1 MNPKPVFPQEE
12 PDSRYSSIV
21 DLTLQ
26 MMKKKTF
33 QYFFGIIWLSASLF
47 IILSTGSCRKED
59 EKDDDQRVIDN
70 ITFHNLMKEWYFWYN
85 HMPEIDPSLYMSPY
99 QVLEQLRYT
108 QDPWSFITTKE
119 SFEAYYSESKY
130 VGHGFGSGWDDE
142 GNLRISFVFE
152 ATDMYASG
160 VRRSWIIEAI
170 NDQVITEG
178 DNVNQLLGPDNIGV
192 TNKFR
197 LIKPDNETVELVFE
211 KKEITMNAVL
221 HSEVIDLGGE
231 KTGYIVYKGFTEPS
245 KNEIED
251 VFSEFLNEGIDNLI
265 LDLRYNSGG
274 QTNIANYLASSIG
287 GVTVFDEP
295 FTGYV
300 YNDKQSG
307 QNYVDSF
314 DVTDFP
320 LNKDRLVTITTRA
333 TASASE
339 MVINGL
345 KPYMPVKVVGNNTSG
360 KPMGMNVWFY
370 RDYAFVP
377 ITFKIVNAEG
387 EGEFFDGLP
396 ADAYV
401 DDDLTRMFGDPEE
414 LSLKE
419 ALNYIETGSFSAL
432 PVKKTFPVQPLTEMK
447 GFRRIIGAH

>member
-1 MNPKPVFPQEE
+1 MKDN
-12 PDSRYSSIV
+12 SIF
-21 DLTLQ
+21 DLTYL
-26 MMKKKTF
+26 MMKKPY
-33 QYFFGIIWLSASLF
+33 QHLLRIIWLSASLF
-47 IILSTGSCRKED
+47 IMLSFASCRKED

-70 ITFHNLMKEWYFWYN
+70 ITFHNLMKEWYFWYDL
-85 HMPEIDPSLYMSPY
+85 MPEIDPSLYMSPY
-99 QVLEQLRYT
+99 QVLNQLRYT

-119 SFEAYYSESKY
+119 EFEAYYSESKY

-142 GNLRISFVFE
+142 GKLRVSFVFE
-152 ATDMYASG
+152 NTDIFDAG
-160 VRRSWIIEAI
+160 VSRSWIIEAI
-170 NDQVITEG
+170 NDQIISEG
-178 DNVNQLLGPDNIGV
+178 DNINQLLGPNNVGV
-192 TNKFR
+192 SNKFR
-197 LIKPDNETVELVFE
+197 FINPDNETVEFTFE

-221 HSEVIDLGGE
+221 HSEVIEYGGE
-231 KTGYIVYKGFTEPS
+231 RTGYMVYKGFTGPS

-251 VFSEFLNEGIDNLI
+251 VFSDFLHEGIDNLI

-274 QTNIANYLASSIG
+274 QTSLANYLASSIG
-287 GVTVFDEP
+287 GTAVFEEP

-300 YNDKQSG
+300 YNDKQTS

-314 DVTDFP
+314 KVTDFP
-320 LNKDRLVTITTRA
+320 LNKDRLVVITTRT

-345 KPYMPVKVVGNNTSG
+345 KPYMPVTVVGSNTSG

-387 EGEFFDGLP
+387 EGEYFDGLP
-396 ADAYV
+396 ADAYI
-401 DDDLTRMFGDPEE
+401 DDDLTRMFGDPGE

-419 ALNYIETGSFSAL
+419 ALIYLETGSFSAL
-432 PVKKTFPVQPLTEMK
+432 PVKKTFPVQPLTEVK